1 MKNTQLALAIMAV
14 LSNLSPLTSWAE
26 ETILDTIEVTAREKM
41 LANGITPDEMYSVPE
56 SFFNS
61 VQTFSRADILSMPA
75 VRTAFDVLDMATS
88 VFVQTQGRKSPYFV
102 SMRAG
107 SNLGIIL
114 DGAMIPSHS
123 APKILMNLPI
133 SAIEKVEIVRDSS
146 ALNLGPLSAPI
157 GAMTDN
163 RTEGFVVI
171 TTRSALSKQND
182 VTAKMGSNA
191 LAQVGVSQGFD
202 LGNGD
207 GIRATVNHEQR
218 DESTGSHNG
227 DNQSAAYLRA
237 SHTNTSSWL
246 DFNVFRGSGRTD
258 LQRSSLGTS
267 MVNDKWSY
275 DPADVS
281 MFALQGGKQWSAT
294 QTTSIRGAYTTSDAQ
309 LDKYSYANSS
319 FGTEQTRE
327 TFSSVDVNHAMSL
340 GNHRVRVGFNWLEW
354 KNPTG
359 MLHWIGIPVAEHSRS
374 LYAQDEVR
382 LGRWT
387 FDGGIRVDNRTLD
400 QNYDTVGTKKVP
412 FNDRALDPLYAVSV
426 GASYRA
432 EGNHN
437 YTARMLY
444 TQQQTVGVL
453 TTNNASLPKETRLRY
468 ELAWSKPWMTAL
480 ITRATVFLDKLT
492 DAAFVSGQVN
502 DPYHAGQK
510 LNVYGAASRDNHGLE
525 LAAEGRLEHV
535 FYQLSYSHIVPGDI
549 PTGVVN
555 TPGNLVKARLGWR
568 DGAWSADVTSRYMDK
583 FLSANAAGTG
593 YAGDFTATDARVA
606 RSFKQDEN
614 TTHTVGLFVRN
625 LADNRY
631 VTVYGFPDE
640 GRVVGID
647 YRLAY

>member
-56 SFFNS
+56 SFSNS

-246 DFNVFRGSGRTD
+246 DFNVFRGSWRTD

-319 FGTEQTRE
+319 FGT
-327 TFSSVDVNHAMSL
+327 
-340 GNHRVRVGFNWLEW
+340 
-354 KNPTG
+354 
-359 MLHWIGIPVAEHSRS
+359 
-374 LYAQDEVR
+374 
-382 LGRWT
+382 
-387 FDGGIRVDNRTLD
+387 
-400 QNYDTVGTKKVP
+400 
-412 FNDRALDPLYAVSV
+412 
-426 GASYRA
+426 
-432 EGNHN
+432 
-437 YTARMLY
+437 
-444 TQQQTVGVL
+444 
-453 TTNNASLPKETRLRY
+453 
-468 ELAWSKPWMTAL
+468 
-480 ITRATVFLDKLT
+480 
-492 DAAFVSGQVN
+492 
-502 DPYHAGQK
+502 
-510 LNVYGAASRDNHGLE
+510 
-525 LAAEGRLEHV
+525 
-535 FYQLSYSHIVPGDI
+535 
-549 PTGVVN
+549 
-555 TPGNLVKARLGWR
+555 
-568 DGAWSADVTSRYMDK
+568 
-583 FLSANAAGTG
+583 
-593 YAGDFTATDARVA
+593 
-606 RSFKQDEN
+606 
-614 TTHTVGLFVRN
+614 
-625 LADNRY
+625 
-631 VTVYGFPDE
+631 
-640 GRVVGID
+640 
-647 YRLAY
+647 